1 MSSGILRY
9 DDTINDMTFFRNF
22 KYTTKGP
29 HSLGGKNTNSIGIKY
44 RAAHPSY
51 IGNIDLTVCGNSDWQ
66 WSAYIEIYM
75 ISPSLIA
82 GTSIKA

>member
-1 MSSGILRY
+1 MHSSGILRY

-51 IGNIDLTVCGNSDWQ
+51 IGNIDLTVCGNSD
-66 WSAYIEIYM
+66 
-75 ISPSLIA
+75 
-82 GTSIKA
+82 